1 MPGSESH
8 TDSRRRPSDDSFTGT
23 VIRIWREKCQ
33 PYAADYIGLAII
45 VPIWICL
52 QLFIFTEPFHRMFA
66 LDDRRIQ
73 YPHAEIEHVPV
84 TWLLIYAGL
93 FPFII
98 LLIWSFA
105 FFKPHKTH
113 VTLLGFGISLLVTL
127 FVTDLMANIQKVIK
141 NAVGRP
147 RPDLIARCQPK
158 PGTPEHELISYLACT
173 NPNHHV
179 LHDGWRS
186 FPSGHSSFAFS
197 GLGYLSFFLLSQF
210 SILHPRA
217 GLYRTLVAF
226 SPFLGAAL
234 IAISRLEDY
243 RHDVFDV
250 VMGSVLGL
258 SISFG
263 VWRRWFPAL
272 SSRTCAEP
280 YDATEGEGTSSM
292 FERIRD
298 EEEMV
303 GADGFEMTSREGGY
317 LGTAVR

>member
-1 MPGSESH
+1 
-8 TDSRRRPSDDSFTGT
+8 
-23 VIRIWREKCQ
+23 
-33 PYAADYIGLAII
+33 
-45 VPIWICL
+45 
-52 QLFIFTEPFHRMFA
+52 MFA

-84 TWLLIYAGL
+84 TWLLVYAGL
-93 FPFII
+93 FPFLV

-105 FFKPHKTH
+105 FFKNQHKTH

-127 FVTDLMANIQKVIK
+127 FVTDVRIPPHLDLLHNLLTLSTTQVIK

-147 RPDLIARCQPK
+147 RPDLLSRCQPA
-158 PGTPEHELISYLACT
+158 PGTPEHELITYTSCT

-197 GLGYLSFFLLSQF
+197 GLGYLSCFLTSQF
-210 SILHPRA
+210 RILHPRA
-217 GLYRTLVAF
+217 GLYRTLVAV
-226 SPFLGAAL
+226 SPLLGAAL

-250 VMGSVLGL
+250 VVGSLLGL
-258 SISFG
+258 G
-263 VWRRWFPAL
+263 VGYGTWRRWYPAL
-272 SSRTCAEP
+272 GSRGCEEP
-280 YDATEGEGTSSM
+280 HAAFEEGEDKTV

-298 EEEMV
+298 EEEMM
-303 GADGFEMTSREGGY
+303 GDGFEMQGRNDGGAY
-317 LGTAVR
+317 LGTAGR

>member
-8 TDSRRRPSDDSFTGT
+8 TDSRRRASSGSLTES
-23 VIRIWREKCQ
+23 ILRIWREKCQ

-52 QLFIFTEPFHRMFA
+52 QLFIFTEPFHRMFS

-84 TWLLIYAGL
+84 PWLLIYAGL
-93 FPFII
+93 FPFLV

-105 FFKPHKTH
+105 FFKNQHKTH

-127 FVTDLMANIQKVIK
+127 FVTDVIK

-147 RPDLIARCQPK
+147 RPDLLSRCHPA
-158 PGTPEHELISYLACT
+158 PGTPTHELLPYTVCT

-197 GLGYLSFFLLSQF
+197 GLGYLSFFLISQF
-210 SILHPRA
+210 RILHPRA

-250 VMGSVLGL
+250 VVGSGLGL
-258 SISFG
+258 G
-263 VWRRWFPAL
+263 VGYGCWRRWFPAL
-272 SSRTCAEP
+272 SSQGCAEP
-280 YDATEGEGTSSM
+280 HAAFEDGEEQTV

-298 EEEMV
+298 EEEMM
-303 GADGFEMTSREGGY
+303 GQGFEMQGRDDGGY

>member
-8 TDSRRRPSDDSFTGT
+8 TDSRRRPSSGSFTET
-23 VIRIWREKCQ
+23 ILHIWREKCQ

-45 VPIWICL
+45 LPIWICL

-73 YPHAEIEHVPV
+73 YPHADIEHVPV
-84 TWLLIYAGL
+84 PWLLIYAGL

-98 LLIWSFA
+98 LLVWNFA
-105 FFKPHKTH
+105 FSRPHKAH
-113 VTLLGFGISLLVTL
+113 VTLLGFGISLLTTL
-127 FVTDLMANIQKVIK
+127 FITDVIK

-147 RPDLIARCQPK
+147 RPDLLARCQPA
-158 PGTPEHELISYLACT
+158 PGTPEHQLISYTVCT

-186 FPSGHSSFAFS
+186 FPSGHSSFSFS

-210 SILHPRA
+210 RILHPRA

-226 SPFLGAAL
+226 SPLLGAAL

-250 VMGSVLGL
+250 VVGSCLGL
-258 SISFG
+258 GIAFG
-263 VWRRWFPAL
+263 CWRRWFPAL
-272 SSRTCAEP
+272 SSRACDEP
-280 YDATEGEGTSSM
+280 YDAFEDGIAEQQSM

-303 GADGFEMTSREGGY
+303 GQGFEMQSREGGY

>member
-8 TDSRRRPSDDSFTGT
+8 TDSRRRPSSGSFTET
-23 VIRIWREKCQ
+23 ILHVWREKCQ

-45 VPIWICL
+45 LPIWICL

-73 YPHAEIEHVPV
+73 YPHADIEHVPV
-84 TWLLIYAGL
+84 PWLLIYAGL

-98 LLIWSFA
+98 LLVWNFA
-105 FFKPHKTH
+105 FSRPHKTH
-113 VTLLGFGISLLVTL
+113 VTLLGFGISLLTTL
-127 FVTDLMANIQKVIK
+127 FITDVIK

-147 RPDLIARCQPK
+147 RPDLLARCNPK
-158 PGTPEHELISYLACT
+158 PGTPEHQLISYTVCT

-186 FPSGHSSFAFS
+186 FPSGHSSFSFS
-197 GLGYLSFFLLSQF
+197 GLGYLSFFLLSQLR
-210 SILHPRA
+210 ILHPRA

-226 SPFLGAAL
+226 SPLLGAAL

-250 VMGSVLGL
+250 VVGSCLGL
-258 SISFG
+258 GIAFG
-263 VWRRWFPAL
+263 TWRRWFPAL
-272 SSRTCAEP
+272 SSRACDEP
-280 YDATEGEGTSSM
+280 YDAFEDGAADQSV

-303 GADGFEMTSREGGY
+303 GQGFEMQSREGGY

>member
-1 MPGSESH
+1 
-8 TDSRRRPSDDSFTGT
+8 
-23 VIRIWREKCQ
+23 
-33 PYAADYIGLAII
+33 
-45 VPIWICL
+45 
-52 QLFIFTEPFHRMFA
+52 MFA

-84 TWLLIYAGL
+84 PWLLIYAGL
-93 FPFII
+93 FPFLV

-105 FFKPHKTH
+105 FFKNQHKTH

-127 FVTDLMANIQKVIK
+127 FVTDVRISPSTFHIFQPTKHFLFTQVIK

-147 RPDLIARCQPK
+147 RPDLLSRCHPA
-158 PGTPEHELISYLACT
+158 PGTPTHELLSHTVCT

-197 GLGYLSFFLLSQF
+197 GLGYLSFFLISQF
-210 SILHPRA
+210 RILHPRA

-250 VMGSVLGL
+250 VVGSGLGL
-258 SISFG
+258 G
-263 VWRRWFPAL
+263 VGYGCWRRWFPAL
-272 SSRTCAEP
+272 SSRGCEEP
-280 YDATEGEGTSSM
+280 HAAFEEEGEQTV

-298 EEEMV
+298 EEEMM
-303 GADGFEMTSREGGY
+303 GQGFEMQSRDDGGY

>member
-8 TDSRRRPSDDSFTGT
+8 TDSRRRLSSGSFTET
-23 VIRIWREKCQ
+23 ILHVWREKCQ

-45 VPIWICL
+45 LPIWICL

-73 YPHAEIEHVPV
+73 YPHADIEHVPV
-84 TWLLIYAGL
+84 PWLLIYAGL

-98 LLIWSFA
+98 LLVWNFA
-105 FFKPHKTH
+105 FSRPHKTH
-113 VTLLGFGISLLVTL
+113 VTLLGFGISLLTTL
-127 FVTDLMANIQKVIK
+127 FITDVIK

-147 RPDLIARCQPK
+147 RPDLLARCNPK
-158 PGTPEHELISYLACT
+158 PGTPEHQLISYTVCT

-186 FPSGHSSFAFS
+186 FPSGHSSFSFS
-197 GLGYLSFFLLSQF
+197 GLGYLSFFLLSQLR
-210 SILHPRA
+210 ILHPRA

-226 SPFLGAAL
+226 SPLLGAAL

-250 VMGSVLGL
+250 VVGSLLGL
-258 SISFG
+258 GIAFG
-263 VWRRWFPAL
+263 TWRRWFPAL
-272 SSRTCAEP
+272 SSRACDEP
-280 YDATEGEGTSSM
+280 YDAFEDGAADQSV

-303 GADGFEMTSREGGY
+303 GQGFEMQSREGGY

>member
-8 TDSRRRPSDDSFTGT
+8 TDSRRRPSSDSLTET
-23 VIRIWREKCQ
+23 ILNIWREKCQ

-45 VPIWICL
+45 LPVWICL

-73 YPHAEIEHVPV
+73 YPHADIEHVPV
-84 TWLLIYAGL
+84 PWLLIYAGL
-93 FPFII
+93 FPFVI
-98 LLIWSFA
+98 LLVWNFA
-105 FFKPHKTH
+105 FSRPHKTH
-113 VTLLGFGISLLVTL
+113 VTLLGFGISLLTTL
-127 FVTDLMANIQKVIK
+127 FITDVIK

-147 RPDLIARCQPK
+147 RPDLLDRCNPK
-158 PGTPEHELISYLACT
+158 PGTPEHQLISYTVCT

-186 FPSGHSSFAFS
+186 FPSGHSSFSFS
-197 GLGYLSFFLLSQF
+197 GLGYLSFFLISQLR
-210 SILHPRA
+210 ILHPRA

-226 SPFLGAAL
+226 SPLLGAAL

-250 VMGSVLGL
+250 VVGSLLGL
-258 SISFG
+258 GIAFG
-263 VWRRWFPAL
+263 TWRRWFPAL
-272 SSRTCAEP
+272 SSRACDEP
-280 YDATEGEGTSSM
+280 YDAFEEDGAADQNV

-303 GADGFEMTSREGGY
+303 GQGFEMQSRDGGY

>member
-8 TDSRRRPSDDSFTGT
+8 TDSRRRPSSGSFTET
-23 VIRIWREKCQ
+23 ILHIWREKCQ

-45 VPIWICL
+45 LPIWICL

-73 YPHAEIEHVPV
+73 YPHADIEHVPV
-84 TWLLIYAGL
+84 PWLLIYAGL

-98 LLIWSFA
+98 LLVWNFA
-105 FFKPHKTH
+105 FSRPHKTH
-113 VTLLGFGISLLVTL
+113 VTLLGFGISLLTTL
-127 FVTDLMANIQKVIK
+127 LITDVIK

-147 RPDLIARCQPK
+147 RPDLLARCNPK
-158 PGTPEHELISYLACT
+158 PGTPEHQLISYTVCT

-197 GLGYLSFFLLSQF
+197 GLGYLSFFLISQLR
-210 SILHPRA
+210 ILHPRA

-226 SPFLGAAL
+226 CPLLGAAL

-250 VMGSVLGL
+250 VVGSLLGL
-258 SISFG
+258 GIAFG
-263 VWRRWFPAL
+263 TWRRWFPAL
-272 SSRTCAEP
+272 SSRACDEP
-280 YDATEGEGTSSM
+280 HDAFEDGDADQSV

-303 GADGFEMTSREGGY
+303 GQGFEMQSREGGY

>member
-1 MPGSESH
+1 
-8 TDSRRRPSDDSFTGT
+8 
-23 VIRIWREKCQ
+23 
-33 PYAADYIGLAII
+33 
-45 VPIWICL
+45 
-52 QLFIFTEPFHRMFA
+52 
-66 LDDRRIQ
+66 
-73 YPHAEIEHVPV
+73 
-84 TWLLIYAGL
+84 
-93 FPFII
+93 
-98 LLIWSFA
+98 
-105 FFKPHKTH
+105 
-113 VTLLGFGISLLVTL
+113 
-127 FVTDLMANIQKVIK
+127 MANIQKVIK

-158 PGTPEHELISYLACT
+158 PGTPEHELITYLACT

-197 GLGYLSFFLLSQF
+197 GLGYLSFFFLSQF

-250 VMGSVLGL
+250 VVGSVLGL

-280 YDATEGEGTSSM
+280 YDAIEAEGTSSM